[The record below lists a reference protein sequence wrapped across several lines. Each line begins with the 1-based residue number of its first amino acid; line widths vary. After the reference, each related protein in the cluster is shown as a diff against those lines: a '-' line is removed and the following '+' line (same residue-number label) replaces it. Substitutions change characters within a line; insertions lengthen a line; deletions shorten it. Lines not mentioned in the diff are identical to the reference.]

1 MKTCL
6 SANGSAPVIG
16 MVGLTSPTGVRAP
29 QAGACLV
36 IPRWLYAAVGAATLI
51 MLSPPACAYF
61 AAAGCRWLHV
71 LSVAIGVSMVLTPQA
86 ARIARRLNI
95 LDLPDARKVHAQA
108 TPLLGGAAI
117 FLGFATALLVNG
129 ILTPEVVAI
138 LSAAMI
144 LFVTGVFDDWRQL
157 PAGLKLIVQLVCTGM
172 VVASGLV
179 LHVLPESWGVGAQAA
194 NLLLTVAWVVGIT
207 NALNFFD
214 GMDGL
219 AAGVGAIIAFM
230 LGLMAFQTYQPFIGW
245 LALGVLGSCLGFLPF
260 NLRWKRP
267 AVIFL
272 GDAGSTVI
280 GFVLAC
286 IAVYGDWSER
296 QPLVSLASP
305 ILIFWTLIF
314 DMVHITVDR
323 ILTGKVDSVRTWL
336 DYVGRDHLHHR
347 LADALGSRGRSVG
360 FIYLMTLGLGVN
372 ALLLRNAGMLEAV
385 LVLAQASI
393 LVLLITF
400 LERCGRLRRAVVDSS
415 IN

>member
-6 SANGSAPVIG
+6 TANGSAPGIG
-16 MVGLTSPTGVRAP
+16 VVDLTAPTGVRAP
-29 QAGACLV
+29 QAGANLG
-36 IPRWLYAAVGAATLI
+36 IPRWLYIPVCAATLI
-51 MLSPPACAYF
+51 LMSPPACAFF

-71 LSVAIGVSMVLTPQA
+71 LTIALGVSMGLTPQV
-86 ARIARRLNI
+86 ARVARRLNI

-117 FLGFATALLVNG
+117 FFGFATALLVNG
-129 ILTPEVVAI
+129 VLTPEVVAI

-172 VVASGLV
+172 VMASGLM
-179 LHVLPESWGVGAQAA
+179 LHVFPESWGVGSQAG
-194 NLLLTVAWVVGIT
+194 NLLLTVAWIVGIT

-219 AAGVGAIIAFM
+219 AAGLGAIIAFM
-230 LGLMAFQTYQPFIGW
+230 LGVMAFQTHQPFIGW
-245 LALGVLGSCLGFLPF
+245 LALSVLGSCLGFLPF
-260 NLRWKRP
+260 NLKLKRS
-267 AVIFL
+267 AMIFL

-323 ILTGKVDSVRTWL
+323 VVTGKVDGVRAWL
-336 DYVGRDHLHHR
+336 EYVGRDHLHHR
-347 LADALGSRGRSVG
+347 LADALGSRRRSVG

-372 ALLLRNAGMLEAV
+372 ALLLRNAGNLEAV
-385 LVLAQASI
+385 LVLGQASI
-393 LVLLITF
+393 LVMLITF
-400 LERCGRLRRAVVDSS
+400 LERSGRLRRS
-415 IN
+415 

>member
-6 SANGSAPVIG
+6 TANGSAPGIAV
-16 MVGLTSPTGVRAP
+16 VGLTAPTGVRAP
-29 QAGACLV
+29 HAGTALG
-36 IPRWLYAAVGAATLI
+36 IPRWLYIPVCAATLI
-51 MLSPPACAYF
+51 LMSPPACAFF

-71 LSVAIGVSMVLTPQA
+71 LSIALGVSLVLTPPA

-117 FLGFATALLVNG
+117 FFGFATALLVNG
-129 ILTPEVVAI
+129 VLTPEVVAI

-172 VVASGLV
+172 VMASGLM
-179 LHVLPESWGVGAQAA
+179 LHVFPESWGSGSQAG
-194 NLLLTVAWVVGIT
+194 NLLLTVAWIVGIT

-219 AAGVGAIIAFM
+219 AAGLGAIIAFM
-230 LGLMAFQTYQPFIGW
+230 LGVMAFQTQQPFIGW
-245 LALGVLGSCLGFLPF
+245 LALSVLGSCLGFLPF
-260 NLRWKRP
+260 NLKLKRS
-267 AVIFL
+267 AMIFL

-323 ILTGKVDSVRTWL
+323 VVTGKVDGVRTWL
-336 DYVGRDHLHHR
+336 EYVGRDHLHHR
-347 LADALGSRGRSVG
+347 LADALGSRRRSVG

-372 ALLLRNAGMLEAV
+372 ALLLRNAGILEAV
-385 LVLAQASI
+385 LVLGQASI

-400 LERCGRLRRAVVDSS
+400 LERSGRMRRSES
-415 IN
+415 ILK